1 MVSFLFEIVRIPF
14 LGIPSLAKLS
24 FKNNSQTD
32 IGHGASKLHKVLLVN
47 KIVAP
52 ISNIKHAIH
61 FMFLGMFGNDFP
73 YEVSELGGV
82 RLII

>member
-47 KIVAP
+47 IIAVP
-52 ISNIKHAIH
+52 ISNMKYAHQ
-61 FMFLGMFGNDFP
+61 FYVFGI
-73 YEVSELGGV
+73 VWG
-82 RLII
+82 

>member
-1 MVSFLFEIVRIPF
+1 
-14 LGIPSLAKLS
+14 
-24 FKNNSQTD
+24 
-32 IGHGASKLHKVLLVN
+32 LVN

-61 FMFLGMFGNDFP
+61 FMFMGSIGDDFP
-73 YEVSELGGV
+73 YEVSELCGV